1 MDMCMVDATAV
12 PAAAAGDVVTLLG
25 RDGAEV
31 IDADELAA
39 VDGTISWDVLA
50 GVTARVPRLYLRG
63 GEVVAHT
70 TLVERVPSP

>member
-1 MDMCMVDATAV
+1 VDVTAL

-25 RDGAEV
+25 RDGAER

-63 GEVVAHT
+63 GQLVATT
-70 TLVERVPSP
+70 TLVERTPAP

>member
-1 MDMCMVDATAV
+1 M
-12 PAAAAGDVVTLLG
+12 
-25 RDGAEV
+25 

-63 GEVVAHT
+63 RELVATT
-70 TLVERVPSP
+70 TLVERNPAP